1 MKLKNAGR
9 AVLSLACVFMLNE
22 STMPAGMDS
31 AESTNDGEDQ
41 EDEDEKAAREA
52 ENADFLDEFMLH
64 EEVTGMEDHPDLDL
78 NPVILFQIKKAKEAQ
93 KLLMQRAQLAAEGFS
108 EAEIDERME
117 MNQAGGGA
125 GDGKANALAV
135 LIAAGARVEPAAG
148 GTNDQEKLKKTELRR
163 KQKTINVYLSKTLDI
178 DTKLEPESTKAVRNK
193 KTALDVANSTKL
205 KPVGGESYQRE
216 IRAMQFAKHSRL
228 VFRDHKKALDAQE
241 AKKQTKISTGGGG
254 EGERRGGGLL
264 DAADFAALAD
274 ELDEDDEEEG
284 DGDEEELDL

>member
-9 AVLSLACVFMLNE
+9 AVLSLASVFMLKE

-31 AESTNDGEDQ
+31 AESTNDGEDP
-41 EDEDEKAAREA
+41 EDEEEKAAREA

-93 KLLMQRAQLAAEGFS
+93 KILQQRAQLAAEGFS

-117 MNQAGGGA
+117 MNQAGGG
-125 GDGKANALAV
+125 GEGGKANALAV
-135 LIAAGARVEPAAG
+135 LIAAGASFEPAAG
-148 GTNDQEKLKKTELRR
+148 GGDDQEKLKRTELRR
-163 KQKTINVYLSKTLDI
+163 KQRTVNVYLSKTLDI
-178 DTKLEPESTKAVRNK
+178 DTKLEPESAKAIRNK

-205 KPVGGESYQRE
+205 KPVGGDTYQRE

-228 VFRDHKKALDAQE
+228 LFREHKRATDAQQ
-241 AKKQTKISTGGGG
+241 AKQAKISVAGGG
-254 EGERRGGGLL
+254 EPERRGGGML
-264 DAADFAALAD
+264 DAAAFAELAN
-274 ELDEDDEEEG
+274 ELEEEDDEDD
-284 DGDEEELDL
+284 DGDEEQLDL